1 MTALSPTAQPGRR
14 PVVVDALIRQANE
27 RDVAAEERDARARAL
42 ADEVTADPAAHTLA
56 EVCALAAADRA
67 AAAADRDSA
76 AEDRDTLVRLLLGE
90 GDRPAAVRPLGL
102 TGRETQVLERL
113 ARAMT
118 TKAIADDL
126 FLSPN
131 SVKTHTQSLYRKI
144 GVTSRAEAALWARDH
159 GIG

>member
-1 MTALSPTAQPGRR
+1 
-14 PVVVDALIRQANE
+14 QANE
-27 RDVAAEERDARARAL
+27 RDVAAEDRDARARAF
-42 ADEVTADPAAHTLA
+42 AEAVAADPDAHPPA
-56 EVCALAAADRA
+56 EVSAFAAADRA

-76 AEDRDTLVRLLLGE
+76 AEDRDTLLRLLLGE
-90 GDRPAAVRPLGL
+90 GERPSAARPLGL

-131 SVKTHTQSLYRKI
+131 SVKTHTQSVFRKI
-144 GVTSRAEAALWARDH
+144 GVKSRSEAALWARDH